1 MSFIRGDSYMVVC
14 CTQTVENL
22 GNHCGAHFREI
33 APPNSNR
40 QRRLRQEKFRMRNRL
55 VAE

>member
-22 GNHCGAHFREI
+22 GAHFREI